1 MSRYSR
7 NALILAKVETTA
19 GVDAAPTGAANA
31 LLVANLTINPLKAN
45 NVSRDLVRPFFG
57 GSEQLVGTA
66 TVEVSFD
73 VELAASGT
81 AGTAPAWGPLLLG
94 CAFAEAV
101 TAGSRVDYT
110 PVTTGLKTLTLYY
123 YDDGVLHKL
132 LGAMGDVEIKAGI
145 GERPLLSFKFEGI
158 DGGVSA
164 ATATGTYTPWKKPL
178 VVTDPNTGDILLG
191 CTYSAGALSG
201 GTSYPSRGFN
211 AKMGNSVV
219 YTPLLGGD
227 SIDIT
232 NRDVTGSIQLDLTP
246 AQEVAMFASVKA
258 NTTQGVGFTH
268 GTTAGSQVMVFA
280 PNVQLINPSKQD
292 VSGRRLIGFDLRM
305 TPSAGNDDVRIV
317 CL

>member
-81 AGTAPAWGPLLLG
+81 AGTAPAWGPLLWAAPLPRRPPPAPG
-94 CAFAEAV
+94 
-101 TAGSRVDYT
+101 
-110 PVTTGLKTLTLYY
+110 GLHPGHHRPQDAHAYY
-123 YDDGVLHKL
+123 YDDGVLHKV

-178 VVTDPNTGDILLG
+178 VVTDPNTGDILIG

-211 AKMGNSVV
+211 AKMGNSVDTRRCSAA
-219 YTPLLGGD
+219 TP
-227 SIDIT
+227 ST
-232 NRDVTGSIQLDLTP
+232 SPTAMTGSIQLDLTP

-292 VSGRRLIGFDLRM
+292 GAA
-305 TPSAGNDDVRIV
+305 AG
-317 CL
+317 

>member
-7 NALILAKVETTA
+7 NALILAKLEPTA
-19 GVDAAPTGAANA
+19 GVDAAPVGATDA

-45 NVSRDLVRPFFG
+45 NVSRDLIRPFFG

-66 TVEVSFD
+66 TVEISFD

-81 AGTAPAWGPLLLG
+81 AGTAPAWSSLLLG
-94 CAFAEAV
+94 CAFAEVV
-101 TAGSRVDYT
+101 TAASRVDYT

-123 YDDGVLHKL
+123 YDDGVLHKV
-132 LGAMGDVEIKAGI
+132 LGAMGDVELKAGI
-145 GERPLLSFKFEGI
+145 GERPMLSFKFEGI

-178 VVTDPNTGDILLG
+178 VITDPNTGDVLLG
-191 CTYSAGALSG
+191 CTYAAGVLSG
-201 GTSYPSRGFN
+201 GTAYPSRGFN
-211 AKMGNSVV
+211 AKMGNSVQ

-227 SIDIT
+227 SIDVT

-246 AQEVAMFASVKA
+246 AQEVSMFATVKA
-258 NTTQGVGFTH
+258 NTTQGIGFTH
-268 GTTAGSQVMVFA
+268 GTTAGAKVMVFA
-280 PNVQLINPSKQD
+280 PNAQLINPSKQD
-292 VSGRRLIGFDLRM
+292 VNGRRLIGFDTRM
-305 TPSAGNDDVRIV
+305 TPLNGNDDIRIV